1 MAHLTRQQQEGFRIR
16 HRSGC
21 VSNAMESPLPGD
33 VAAYDA
39 QLIWWSRRLASA
51 SQRPR
56 RSCAGSPAYRNA
68 ASPASVVMPMDKL
81 VKRGIAT
88 IVIGLGLIWAVAA
101 GFALLF
107 SVLS

>member
-1 MAHLTRQQQEGFRIR
+1 
-16 HRSGC
+16 
-21 VSNAMESPLPGD
+21 
-33 VAAYDA
+33 
-39 QLIWWSRRLASA
+39 
-51 SQRPR
+51 
-56 RSCAGSPAYRNA
+56 
-68 ASPASVVMPMDKL
+68 MPMDKL